1 VSSCRSDTDKRTLE
15 NAVPRTG
22 VEDEPLKED
31 ILQALDSKGIKK
43 EQVCAMLTK
52 AALPTHPPAALSLS
66 VPWLSLVQV
75 LTCIYALTVWALA
88 VPGTGAGLC

>member
-1 VSSCRSDTDKRTLE
+1 
-15 NAVPRTG
+15 
-22 VEDEPLKED
+22 
-31 ILQALDSKGIKK
+31 
-43 EQVCAMLTK
+43 MLTK
-52 AALPTHPPAALSLS
+52 AALPTHTPAALSLS